1 MLWPQFWGAVMSPSL
16 CILLLLLRPI
26 ELLISQ
32 LLSCPYPA
40 SWACGTVIS
49 SRGQRGLLMLL
60 STEPW
65 ASSCL
70 MLIVTHG
77 CVRWTRSS
85 YLQSVS
91 FKEPRFQPDKDRL
104 SCLEKRLWPKKSTSW
119 DELTRRVLLASELL
133 KSFKTSVT
141 PFSSELYK
149 TESPKIH

>member
-1 MLWPQFWGAVMSPSL
+1 MSPSL
-16 CILLLLLRPI
+16 CILLLSRSI
-26 ELLISQ
+26 ELLLSQ

-40 SWACGTVIS
+40 SWPGGTVIS
-49 SRGQRGLLMLL
+49 VFSGRGHRGLLMLL

-91 FKEPRFQPDKDRL
+91 FEEPQYQLDKDWL
-104 SCLEKRLWPKKSTSW
+104 SCLEKRLWRAIYVRKRDKLRWANKMCPFSLWNLEVFSRNLLSTKDPLNLTLNPSTS
-119 DELTRRVLLASELL
+119 
-133 KSFKTSVT
+133 
-141 PFSSELYK
+141 
-149 TESPKIH
+149 